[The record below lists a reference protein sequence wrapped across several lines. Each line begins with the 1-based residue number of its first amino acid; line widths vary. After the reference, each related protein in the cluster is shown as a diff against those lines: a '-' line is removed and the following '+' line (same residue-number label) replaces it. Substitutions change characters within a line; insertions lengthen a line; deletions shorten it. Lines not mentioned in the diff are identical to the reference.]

1 MKKLFSL
8 FILCLCFSTAWGH
21 DVEVDGIYYN
31 LNNEDKTASVT
42 FKGDNIFSYE
52 NEYTGD
58 VVIPE
63 TINVNGTQYQ
73 VTSLG
78 GHCFYDCTGLTSIT
92 IPNSVTSL
100 ENNCFGW
107 CSSLTSITIPNSVT
121 SLGGSCFSDCSGL
134 TSITIP
140 NSVTSLGGNC
150 FDGCSGLTSVTI
162 PNSVTSLGDGCFSQ
176 CSGLTSVT
184 IPNSVTSLGEFCFMR
199 CTSLSSIIIPISV
212 TNVGD
217 YCFSNAEYLI
227 YCYQTIYDSLKEEY
241 GERVVLCN
249 TPSAIGN
256 VEAET
261 AAPTVIGYYDLSGRR
276 LSGQQRG
283 LNIIRYSD
291 GTSRKV
297 MVK

>member
-1 MKKLFSL
+1 
-8 FILCLCFSTAWGH
+8 
-21 DVEVDGIYYN
+21 
-31 LNNEDKTASVT
+31 
-42 FKGDNIFSYE
+42 
-52 NEYTGD
+52 
-58 VVIPE
+58 
-63 TINVNGTQYQ
+63 
-73 VTSLG
+73 
-78 GHCFYDCTGLTSIT
+78 
-92 IPNSVTSL
+92 
-100 ENNCFGW
+100 
-107 CSSLTSITIPNSVT
+107 
-121 SLGGSCFSDCSGL
+121 
-134 TSITIP
+134 
-140 NSVTSLGGNC
+140 
-150 FDGCSGLTSVTI
+150 
-162 PNSVTSLGDGCFSQ
+162 
-176 CSGLTSVT
+176 
-184 IPNSVTSLGEFCFMR
+184 MR

-217 YCFSNAEYLI
+217 YCFSDAEYLI

>member
-52 NEYTGD
+52 NEYTGE

-107 CSSLTSITIPNSVT
+107 CSSLTSITIPSSVT
-121 SLGGSCFSDCSGL
+121 SLGDFCFVGCSGL

-140 NSVTSLGGNC
+140 NSVTSLGWACFGFCSGLESITVEDGNSVYDSRDNCNAIIQTKTNCMVAGFKSTIIPNSVTKLGDYC
-150 FDGCSGLTSVTI
+150 FFQCSGLTSITI
-162 PNSVTSLGDGCFSQ
+162 PNSVTSLGD
-176 CSGLTSVT
+176 
-184 IPNSVTSLGEFCFMR
+184 
-199 CTSLSSIIIPISV
+199 
-212 TNVGD
+212 
-217 YCFSNAEYLI
+217 YCFSSCI
-227 YCYQTIYDSLKEEY
+227 
-241 GERVVLCN
+241 
-249 TPSAIGN
+249 
-256 VEAET
+256 
-261 AAPTVIGYYDLSGRR
+261 
-276 LSGQQRG
+276 
-283 LNIIRYSD
+283 
-291 GTSRKV
+291 
-297 MVK
+297 